1 VTDVA
6 APASRASLRRAL
18 GLRTVVTTSTGL
30 AFAALEYL
38 AAAGLVTY
46 VAGDSAWIPIIVAG
60 GLALVAYGFFGELN
74 GMFPTAAAVRL
85 YMQRAM
91 DDRAALTI
99 TFTYMTTI
107 ILVIASDA
115 FIVGSALAHAFG
127 EPAWVASIWIVGL
140 LGVAVVCNLRGITV
154 AGLLQDLA
162 TTVVVVA
169 TLVIGVLALVH
180 SGHGLHTPL
189 APLRGHSAG
198 DLFEAIALGVF
209 LYSAFE
215 WVTTSAEEVRRPESI
230 NRGMLIAIGIL
241 CVVCGV
247 ATVAMSHTLTHGEL
261 TSAYPQLYLGVAA
274 IGHAGL
280 WVMAGVT
287 AVTALNT
294 FNGGFITAS
303 RFIYGT
309 AREGSLPRQLALLN
323 DRAVPWVPVVGR
335 GAVSAVVALIVA
347 VTQAWE
353 VLVAVGAALEGMIYA
368 VAGFCA
374 VRLRRR
380 LPVTTRP
387 FRVPGLAVLGPVG
400 IALFGL
406 LAVTAS
412 VSVNDRFDP
421 APLVIIVVAGLL
433 SLCYVL
439 WVLPGIRAREEA
451 RRAARPK
458 RRPGRPAVENPGSE
472 NAMGAQG
479 QPAGVASQAERDQLL
494 DDGGE
499 GDPGG
504 LPQHGEH

>member
-1 VTDVA
+1 MTDA
-6 APASRASLRRAL
+6 AASLAPRASLRRAL

-46 VAGDSAWIPIIVAG
+46 VAGDSAYIPIIVAG
-60 GLALVAYGFFGELN
+60 ALALLAYGFFGELN

-91 DDRAALTI
+91 DDRVALTI
-99 TFTYMTTI
+99 TFTYMSTI
-107 ILVIASDA
+107 VLVIASDA

-127 EPAWVASIWIVGL
+127 EPAWVAALWIVGL
-140 LGVAVVCNLRGITV
+140 LTVAVVCNLRGITV

-162 TTVVVVA
+162 TSVVVLA
-169 TLVIGVLALVH
+169 TLAIGLLALVR
-180 SGHGLHTPL
+180 SGHGLHTPFT
-189 APLRGHSAG
+189 PLHGHSAG

-215 WVTTSAEEVRRPESI
+215 WVTTSAEEVRKPESVQ
-230 NRGMLIAIGIL
+230 RGMLIAIGIL
-241 CVVCGV
+241 CVVCCV
-247 ATVAMSHTLTHGEL
+247 ATVAMSHTLTHHEL

-274 IGHAGL
+274 IGHSGL

-323 DRAVPWVPVVGR
+323 DRAVPWVPVVLLGT
-335 GAVSAVVALIVA
+335 VSAAVALVVA
-347 VTQAWE
+347 VTHAWE

-368 VAGFCA
+368 VAGICA

-380 LPVTTRP
+380 QPDTLRP
-387 FRVPGLAVLGPVG
+387 FRVPALAVLGPVG
-400 IALFGL
+400 IVLFGL
-406 LAVTAS
+406 LALTAS
-412 VSVNDRFDP
+412 VSVDDKFNP
-421 APLVIIVVAGLL
+421 APLVIIALAGVL
-433 SLCYVL
+433 SAFYVL
-439 WVLPGIRAREEA
+439 KVLPGMRAKEAA
-451 RRAARPK
+451 RRAARPR
-458 RRPGRPAVENPGSE
+458 RRPGRPVSE
-472 NAMGAQG
+472 
-479 QPAGVASQAERDQLL
+479 
-494 DDGGE
+494 
-499 GDPGG
+499 DPLG
-504 LPQHGEH
+504 P